1 MTFIKVIMDEVGRGT
16 TVKDGLSIAFAA
28 VHHMYHVNRCR
39 ALFATHFHEL
49 VDMLGFSEDTSAS
62 QLFPGIKFS
71 CTEVEEDEVS
81 SFISVVKGFSDSLQ
95 SGRFSYS
102 HRMKAGVNRD
112 SHGLKVAQLAGMPP
126 SALKV
131 AEEVLSF
138 MKAPRGKK
146 SQGGMNA
153 MLADLGRRFAS
164 PDPAARR

>member
-1 MTFIKVIMDEVGRGT
+1 MPLTLVVPSFS
-16 TVKDGLSIAFAA
+16 VKR
-28 VHHMYHVNRCR
+28 Y
-39 ALFATHFHEL
+39 ALFRTCFQAVIHQFISFARL
-49 VDMLGFSEDTSAS
+49 VGKHGSA
-62 QLFPGIKFS
+62 PDPAH
-71 CTEVEEDEVS
+71 VEEGEVS
-81 SFISVVKGFSDSLQ
+81 SFISVVKDLSDSLQ

-131 AEEVLSF
+131 AKEVLSF
-138 MKAPRGKK
+138 MKAPRGKN
-146 SQGGMNA
+146 SQGGMNV